1 MQQVTYANGKVWGA
15 LDTAVSFDNDTSHN
29 RAGIAWYIL
38 NTNGNIVR
46 QGTYGIA
53 GHALLKTL
61 CAYDP
66 SRLERMDVR
75 FSAVVF
81 PGETIRT
88 EIWRTGSGKA
98 AFRCRVLERDALV
111 LNNGY
116 AEYRN

>member
-1 MQQVTYANGKVWGA
+1 
-15 LDTAVSFDNDTSHN
+15 LHIDPAVARD
-29 RAGIAWYIL
+29 AGFPTPIL
-38 NTNGNIVR
+38 HGLA
-46 QGTYGIA
+46 TYGVA

-66 SRLERMDVR
+66 SRLRRMDAR

-88 EIWRTGSGKA
+88 EIWHTGRGQA
-98 AFRCRVLERDALV
+98 AFRCRVLERDAVV

-116 AEYRN
+116 VEYRN

>member
-1 MQQVTYANGKVWGA
+1 LSGDYNPLHIDPAVAR
-15 LDTAVSFDNDTSHN
+15 TAGFPKP
-29 RAGIAWYIL
+29 IL
-38 NTNGNIVR
+38 HGL
-46 QGTYGIA
+46 GTYGVA

-61 CAYDP
+61 CGYDP
-66 SRLERMDVR
+66 GRLRRMDVR

-88 EIWRTGSGKA
+88 EIWRTAPGKA
-98 AFRCRVLERDALV
+98 SFRCRVLERDATV